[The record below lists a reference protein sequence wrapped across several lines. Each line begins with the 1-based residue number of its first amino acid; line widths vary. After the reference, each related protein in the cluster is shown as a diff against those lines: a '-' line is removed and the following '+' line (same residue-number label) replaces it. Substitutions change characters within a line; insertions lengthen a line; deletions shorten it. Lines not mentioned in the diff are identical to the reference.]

1 MGEYDY
7 LEGETVTFF
16 IGDLDFPSVAAAS
29 VVTPLDMAGTDDT
42 ADTTVVNIIRLLQTL
57 DEDGDPGNGISINDL
72 ATGAATQVSFE
83 VSESEFESSVAALV
97 ANSGSSNVELISR
110 DRAIANF
117 ENTLAAEGIDFVA
130 NSSIN
135 GAWISTLTENDLLS
149 FVFYDDG
156 TYVHLE
162 VDNDDPDEISGMER
176 GSYSI
181 DPETNQITPVIS
193 FDGNG
198 GTGLTD
204 SVNGEVQLFEVSGDT
219 LTVRFDDD
227 QNGTIEDDEFVEFS
241 RVIPDGLIG
250 AWTTELSE
258 NDFLGFVFY
267 DDGNY
272 VHMEIDEDDPS
283 EISGMEWGTY
293 SIDAETGRITPAIV
307 FDNNGGTGLNDYE
320 NGGLLFAQVSG
331 DSLTLEFDGN
341 GNGVIDATGE
351 SLAFSRR

>member
-1 MGEYDY
+1 MWP
-7 LEGETVTFF
+7 TH
-16 IGDLDFPSVAAAS
+16 
-29 VVTPLDMAGTDDT
+29 
-42 ADTTVVNIIRLLQTL
+42 
-57 DEDGDPGNGISINDL
+57 
-72 ATGAATQVSFE
+72 
-83 VSESEFESSVAALV
+83 
-97 ANSGSSNVELISR
+97 
-110 DRAIANF
+110 
-117 ENTLAAEGIDFVA
+117 
-130 NSSIN
+130 IN

-193 FDGNG
+193 FDRNG
-198 GTGLTD
+198 VTGLTD
-204 SVNGEVQLFEVSGDT
+204 SANGGVQLFEVSGDT

-283 EISGMEWGTY
+283 GISGMEWGTY

-307 FDNNGGTGLNDYE
+307 FDNNG
-320 NGGLLFAQVSG
+320 AQ
-331 DSLTLEFDGN
+331 D
-341 GNGVIDATGE
+341 
-351 SLAFSRR
+351 